1 MNNRN
6 NNNLNKDN
14 NITEGLREINRD
26 DLDQILAV
34 SHDPEV
40 LDFGRETVVYNK
52 DALVNII
59 NSKLAKQ
66 REKPEQLEENVN
78 SALDV
83 YYNWIKSKVAENF
96 IANEKWDKW
105 KKNQIVTDI
114 VNENKEI
121 KNSDLSNLNE
131 LIHTN
136 KETIISKVKIE
147 APLTQNKPLGS
158 AGDITINELITAGL
172 DVFDTPLVQMIK
184 DNVNISLLGSGIT
197 SMILYKTVMN
207 IYMKNTYNNPSVV
220 KYLGGSPSTRASE
233 IAFFMIVGAP
243 MVVGALMGIN
253 WATAGKTKVILRIG
267 NTDLEGN
274 SSINSSSSFFLFL
287 NKLSPWLKVVLKYI
301 ALYFILWFI
310 ASVIGYNSN
319 ILQELSSNFNVYL
332 LYFLKLWTILNFL
345 VVLFY
350 LFRIYILKMFANNT
364 EYLNPEDYPKFI
376 KIQLIEWK
384 EIATK
389 STPIELAKFY
399 KHCYFLIFLY
409 ISIVLLGLT
418 SIILCSTYLLPQI

>member
-1 MNNRN
+1 MNRN
-6 NNNLNKDN
+6 NNKLK
-14 NITEGLREINRD
+14 EELREINRD
-26 DLDQILAV
+26 DLDKIIAV

-40 LDFGRETVVYNK
+40 LVFGRETVVYDK

-66 REKPEQLEENVN
+66 IENPKQVEEKVN

-83 YYNWIKSKVAENF
+83 YYAFRKSKEAENF

-105 KKNQIVTDI
+105 KKNHLVTDI

-131 LIHTN
+131 LIHSN
-136 KETIISKVKIE
+136 KPAIISKVKIE
-147 APLTQNKPLGS
+147 SPLTQNKPLGI
-158 AGDITINELITAGL
+158 AGDITLNELWNKGL
-172 DVFDTPLVQMIK
+172 EVFETPLVQMIK

-197 SMILYKTVMN
+197 SMIMYKTVMN
-207 IYMKNTYNNPSVV
+207 IYMKNTYNKPSVV

-253 WATAGKTKVILRIG
+253 WATAGKTKVILKIG
-267 NTDLEGN
+267 NNEWEGT
-274 SSINSSSSFFLFL
+274 SSVNSSSSSLFLFL
-287 NKLSPWLKVVLKYI
+287 NKLPPWFKAVLKYI

-319 ILQELSSNFNVYL
+319 ILQELSSNFNVYFV
-332 LYFLKLWTILNFL
+332 YFLKIWTILNFL

-350 LFRIYILKMFANNT
+350 LVRLYILKMYANNK
-364 EYLNPEDYPKFI
+364 EIIKPEDYPKFI
-376 KIQLIEWK
+376 KNQLIEWK

-409 ISIVLLGLT
+409 ISIVLFGLT
-418 SIILCSTYLLPQI
+418 GVVICSIYLLPPL